1 MLGLIW
7 DCFQSLHFH
16 HNYILDNKLT
26 SHKAIIPFQTKL
38 FRCFKFYN

>member
-7 DCFQSLHFH
+7 DCFQSLHFQ
-16 HNYILDNKLT
+16 NFILDNKLT